1 MLTVKEKY
9 YKRLSRTRKSL
20 KTNNKSGRIRLS
32 VFRSNMNIYAQLV
45 DDSKG
50 VTLASAST
58 LDKELVKDIKK
69 SSTIEA
75 AKQVGTI
82 IAKKAKSLKISK
94 VVFDKGAYKYHGRI
108 KALADA
114 ARETNILEF

>member
-32 VFRSNMNIYAQLV
+32 VFRSNMNIYAQLI